1 MIEISKLI
9 DHTNLKQDAIKS
21 EITQLCEQA
30 ITFGFA
36 SVCVNPVHVEL
47 VSSILKDEIPKT
59 CTVIGFPLG
68 ADSVEMKFAETRFL
82 IHQGAEELDMVMN
95 MGAFKE
101 GEFELIYE
109 EIGQVIDASD
119 GRCVKVIIETCLL
132 TKEEKILASNMVK
145 NSGADFIKT
154 STGYSIG
161 GATIDD
167 VRLIR
172 ETVGREVGV
181 KASGGIKTLVDVK
194 QMIDAGADRVGTSSA
209 VEIVS

>member
-9 DHTNLKQDAIKS
+9 DYTNLKQDGIKS
-21 EITQLCEQA
+21 EITQLCDQA

-36 SVCVNPVHVEL
+36 SVCINPVHVEL
-47 VSSILKDEIPKT
+47 ASSILKDEIPKT

-68 ADSVEMKFAETRFL
+68 ADPVEMKFAETRFL
-82 IHQGAEELDMVMN
+82 VHQGAEELDMVMN
-95 MGAFKE
+95 VGAFKE

-109 EIGQVIDASD
+109 EIGQVMDASD

-172 ETVGREVGV
+172 ETVGREMGV

-194 QMIDAGADRVGTSSA
+194 QMIDAGADRIGTSSA

>member
-21 EITQLCEQA
+21 EITQLCDQA

-36 SVCVNPVHVEL
+36 SVCINPVHVEL
-47 VSSILKDEIPKT
+47 ASSILKDEIPKT

-68 ADSVEMKFAETRFL
+68 ADPVEMKFAETRFL
-82 IHQGAEELDMVMN
+82 VHQGAEELDMVMN
-95 MGAFKE
+95 VGAFKE

-109 EIGQVIDASD
+109 EIGQVMDASD

-172 ETVGREVGV
+172 ETVGREMGV

-194 QMIDAGADRVGTSSA
+194 QMIDAGADRIGTSSA

>member
-82 IHQGAEELDMVMN
+82 VHQGAEELDMVMN

-132 TKEEKILASNMVK
+132 TKEEKILASNIVK

>member
-68 ADSVEMKFAETRFL
+68 ADPVEMKFAETRFL
-82 IHQGAEELDMVMN
+82 VHQGAEELDMVIN

-132 TKEEKILASNMVK
+132 TKEEKILASNIVK

-172 ETVGREVGV
+172 ETIGREMGV

>member
-68 ADSVEMKFAETRFL
+68 ADPVEMKFAETRFL
-82 IHQGAEELDMVMN
+82 VHQGAEELDMVMN

-172 ETVGREVGV
+172 ETVGREMGV

-194 QMIDAGADRVGTSSA
+194 QMIDAGADRIGTSSA

>member
-68 ADSVEMKFAETRFL
+68 ADPVEMKFAETRFL
-82 IHQGAEELDMVMN
+82 VHQGAEELDMVMN

-109 EIGQVIDASD
+109 EIGQVMDASD

-172 ETVGREVGV
+172 ETVGREMGV

-209 VEIVS
+209 VEIFS

>member
-36 SVCVNPVHVEL
+36 SVRVNPVHVAL

-68 ADSVEMKFAETRFL
+68 ADPVEMKFAETRFL
-82 IHQGAEELDMVMN
+82 VHQGAEELDMVMN

-172 ETVGREVGV
+172 ETVGREMGV

>member
-1 MIEISKLI
+1 
-9 DHTNLKQDAIKS
+9 
-21 EITQLCEQA
+21 LCEQA

-36 SVCVNPVHVEL
+36 SVCINPVHVEL
-47 VSSILKDEIPKT
+47 ASSILKDEIPKT

-68 ADSVEMKFAETRFL
+68 ADPVEMKFAETRFL
-82 IHQGAEELDMVMN
+82 VHQGAEELDMVMN
-95 MGAFKE
+95 VGAFKE

-109 EIGQVIDASD
+109 EIGQVMDASD

-172 ETVGREVGV
+172 ETVGREMGV

-194 QMIDAGADRVGTSSA
+194 QMIDAGADRIGTSSA

>member
-36 SVCVNPVHVEL
+36 SVCVNPVYVEL

-68 ADSVEMKFAETRFL
+68 SDPVEMKFAETRFL
-82 IHQGAEELDMVMN
+82 VHQGAEELDMVMN

-172 ETVGREVGV
+172 ETVGREMGV

>member
-82 IHQGAEELDMVMN
+82 VHQGAEELDMVMN

>member
-36 SVCVNPVHVEL
+36 SVCINPVHVEL
-47 VSSILKDEIPKT
+47 ASSILKDEIPKT

-68 ADSVEMKFAETRFL
+68 ADPVEMKFAETRFL
-82 IHQGAEELDMVMN
+82 VHQGAEELDMVMN
-95 MGAFKE
+95 VGAFKE
-101 GEFELIYE
+101 GEFELIYD
-109 EIGQVIDASD
+109 EIGQVMDASD

-172 ETVGREVGV
+172 ETVGREMGV

-194 QMIDAGADRVGTSSA
+194 QMIDAGADRIGTSSA

>member
-36 SVCVNPVHVEL
+36 SVCINPVHVEL
-47 VSSILKDEIPKT
+47 ASSILKDEIPKT

-82 IHQGAEELDMVMN
+82 VHQGAEELDMVMN
-95 MGAFKE
+95 VGAFKE

-109 EIGQVIDASD
+109 EIGQVMDASD
-119 GRCVKVIIETCLL
+119 GRFVKVIIETCLL

-172 ETVGREVGV
+172 ETVGREMGV

-194 QMIDAGADRVGTSSA
+194 QRSDAGADRVGTSSA

>member
-1 MIEISKLI
+1 
-9 DHTNLKQDAIKS
+9 
-21 EITQLCEQA
+21 
-30 ITFGFA
+30 
-36 SVCVNPVHVEL
+36 
-47 VSSILKDEIPKT
+47 
-59 CTVIGFPLG
+59 
-68 ADSVEMKFAETRFL
+68 
-82 IHQGAEELDMVMN
+82 
-95 MGAFKE
+95 
-101 GEFELIYE
+101 
-109 EIGQVIDASD
+109 
-119 GRCVKVIIETCLL
+119 
-132 TKEEKILASNMVK
+132 MVK